1 MRVGVTGA
9 SGFVGRALVSH
20 LQQRGVEVVPIVR
33 KPFGFADERVAGD
46 LSEMRSD
53 ALPPLNVLI
62 HLAALAHT
70 PIADPAEA
78 DARFHAANVIGTQR
92 VLRAAAAASVKHVL
106 FVSSIKVNGER
117 TEPGKPFT
125 ETDTPAPEDAYGR
138 SKWQAEQIVRSFCA
152 EASIRCTI
160 VRPPLVYG
168 RDVSANFRKLA
179 KLACSPL
186 PLPLGGIGNARSLVH
201 VGNLVDA
208 LATLSLDLP
217 PSNETYL
224 ISDGQDVS
232 TSDLLRMLAHAQRRT
247 LRLLP
252 SGPVRLLTSHPRLLA
267 LHQRL
272 FSSLQVDSSKLRTHY
287 GWVPPFSLQDALA
300 ETFR

>member
-1 MRVGVTGA
+1 VRIGVSGA
-9 SGFVGRALVSH
+9 SGFVGRALVLH
-20 LQQRGVEVVPIVR
+20 LQQRGVAAVPIVR
-33 KPFGFADERVAGD
+33 KPSGLAGEQVAGD
-46 LSEMRSD
+46 LSDLGSD
-53 ALPPLNVLI
+53 ALPPLDVLI

-70 PIADPAEA
+70 PIADAAEA
-78 DARFHAANVIGTQR
+78 DARFHAANVIGSQR
-92 VLRAAAAASVKHVL
+92 VLRAAAVAGVKHML

-138 SKWQAEQIVRSFCA
+138 SKWQAEQIVRAFCA
-152 EASIRCTI
+152 EVGMRCTI

-168 RDVSANFRKLA
+168 RDVGANFRKLA

-208 LATLSLDLP
+208 LATLALDLP
-217 PSNETYL
+217 PSDETYL

-232 TSDLLRMLAHAQRRT
+232 TSELLRMLAHAQRRT

-252 SGPVRLLTSHPRLLA
+252 SGPVRLLTRHPRLMP

-287 GWVPPFSLQDALA
+287 GWVPPLSLQDALT